1 MSDTRINQ
9 LTWQC
14 LCRWAQERPRA
25 EAVVFNDT
33 RITWAELEAQ
43 VTATAG
49 ALLELG
55 VAPGDRVAF
64 LGMARPEFLV
74 TFLAANRVGAM
85 WLGLSPKF
93 SVQELGYMMEDC
105 RPKVLVSIREYMGR
119 DLTEAGARM
128 VEQVPG
134 LERVLLIGDPVPRTE
149 SFEEYIARPRPHL
162 DAELAAREQAVTPDS
177 DALLMYTS
185 GSTGRPKGVVHTHR
199 SVMTSAVVEAAQF
212 GVTPES
218 RLLLHFPVNHV
229 AADVELGLTAVYAG
243 AALVLMDRFDP
254 VESLHVI
261 ERERIT
267 MVGQVPAMYLLQMQ
281 RVNWRRTDF
290 SRVAT
295 FIWSG
300 AGAPRALG
308 DTLAALQ
315 ARNGS
320 RLVNA
325 YGMTETAGLV
335 LYTQPGDSLEL
346 LLKSPGKC
354 VAPFHL
360 KLVDPFR
367 REVAAG
373 DVGEIAL
380 RGDMLMKGYWNNPE
394 ATAEAF
400 DQDGWFYTG
409 DLAWMDDDGYL
420 HLAGRKSEMYKS
432 GGENVFPREVESV
445 LETFPGVMGVAV
457 IGVPDPIYSEV
468 GQAYLLMRPGD
479 TASSDALRAHCRAR
493 LANFKVP
500 KHFVLREHLPLL
512 PNGKIDKRA
521 LRNEYFE
528 AIEALPAKE
537 PHEEHKPATP
547 AE

>member
-1 MSDTRINQ
+1 MNYTRMDQ

-14 LCRWAQERPRA
+14 LCHWAQERPQA
-25 EAVVFNDT
+25 EALVFNEC
-33 RITWAELEAQ
+33 RMTWQMLDAQ
-43 VTATAG
+43 VTATAK

-55 VAPGDRVAF
+55 VAQGDRVAF
-64 LGMARPEFLV
+64 LGMARPEFMV
-74 TFLAANRVGAM
+74 TFLAANRIGAI

-93 SVQELGYMMEDC
+93 SVQELGFMMEDC

-134 LERVLLIGDPVPRTE
+134 LERVLLIGEPVPRTE
-149 SFEEYIARPRPHL
+149 SFEEFIARPRPHL
-162 DAELAAREQAVTPDS
+162 DAELAAREKAVTPES
-177 DALLMYTS
+177 EALLMYTS

-199 SVMTSAVVEAAQF
+199 SIMTSAAVETRQF
-212 GVTPES
+212 AITPES

-254 VESLHVI
+254 VESLHLI

-290 SRVAT
+290 SKVST
-295 FIWSG
+295 FVWSG
-300 AGAPRALG
+300 AGASRALG
-308 DTLAALQ
+308 EALTVLNQ
-315 ARNGS
+315 RYGC
-320 RLVNA
+320 RLINA

-335 LYTQPGDSLEL
+335 LYTQPGDSLET

-354 VAPFHL
+354 VVPFEL

-373 DVGEIAL
+373 DIGEIAL

-394 ATAEAF
+394 ATQEAF
-400 DQDGWFYTG
+400 DAEGWFYTG
-409 DLAWMDDDGYL
+409 DLAWMDENGCL

-432 GGENVFPREVESV
+432 GGENVFPREVEAV
-445 LETFPGVMGVAV
+445 LESYPGVLGVAV

-468 GQAYLLMRPGD
+468 GQAYLLMRPGE
-479 TASSDALRAHCRAR
+479 TAESEALRAHCRAS

-500 KHFVLREHLPLL
+500 KHFVLREQMPLL

-528 AIEALPAKE
+528 AIEALPPRDPSEKRQ
-537 PHEEHKPATP
+537 PITP

>member
-295 FIWSG
+295 FIWSV